1 MAGSGDAPETTQWRP
16 VSKFYRRPLG
26 LAWLIGLVIVPL
38 LLGAIGYGLK
48 DRARPQ
54 TTGPTGALPTLTAP
68 PSQGGTPQIP
78 ALSLAPVSITRNG
91 NNITLRG
98 EFPSAKAKSALVDAV
113 IAAVGSSANIIDY
126 LGINPD
132 INSLDF
138 SDADAVFNAAA
149 SITDFSL
156 AVSGD
161 TITLGGTASS
171 GDQGNAVERAAQ
183 DAWPNL
189 NLVDKIEINGPVMP
203 TETPLPAP
211 RGSPGACGNLASD
224 IKTLGPISFA
234 SDGFSLTEGG
244 EQKLTQVADRLKAC
258 SGSKVTINGYADN
271 TGDVAANFGSSD
283 QRAHTVADFLIA
295 RGVARNRLTA
305 IGLGSADPIAGNDT
319 PGNRAKNRRV
329 EIVVS

>member
-1 MAGSGDAPETTQWRP
+1 MAGSGDAPETTRWRL

-26 LAWLIGLVIVPL
+26 LAWLIVLVIVPL

-48 DRARPQ
+48 DRARPR

-68 PSQGGTPQIP
+68 PSRGAAPPVP

-91 NNITLRG
+91 NDITLRG

-113 IAAVGSSANIIDY
+113 IASVGSSANIIDY
-126 LGINPD
+126 LGVNPD
-132 INSLDF
+132 INALDF
-138 SDADAVFNAAA
+138 SDAGAVFNAAA

-156 AVSGD
+156 AVSGN
-161 TITLGGTASS
+161 TITLGGTAAS

-189 NLVDKIEINGPVMP
+189 NLVDKIEINGPVML
-203 TETPLPAP
+203 TETPSPAP
-211 RGSPGACGNLASD
+211 GGSPGVCGNLASD
-224 IKTLGPISFA
+224 IKAVGSITFA
-234 SDGFSLTEGG
+234 SGGFSLAEGA

-258 SGSKVTINGYADN
+258 PGSKVTINGYAANAGND
-271 TGDVAANFGSSD
+271 AANFELSD
-283 QRAHTVADFLIA
+283 KRANVVADFLIA
-295 RGVARNRLTA
+295 RGVARNRLTTK
-305 IGLGSADPIAGNDT
+305 GLGSADPIAGNDT
-319 PGNRAKNRRV
+319 SGGRAKNRRV